1 VLCEALEHEPNDG
14 PTHRSSRTLALG
26 LVDVSFSDVQ
36 RIMTSRLPHREP
48 KLLHAMCGTACAMRY
63 LPADESAVTDPAGAM

>member
-1 VLCEALEHEPNDG
+1 
-14 PTHRSSRTLALG
+14 LG